1 MAILHGTQYQERNRS
16 VGKLCDRILFYG
28 IRGLALVTVELKGGR
43 NARFS
48 EVISQIQNGL
58 TIASDILGE
67 QTVSGWFPVLLYD
80 GGLTPYETSL
90 LQNTRVL
97 FKGESESH
105 QEIQLWHTVERCTR
119 RSIAVEATLPLRP
132 HPNSLLPI
140 LNHHIRR

>member
-97 FKGESESH
+97 FKGESK
-105 QEIQLWHTVERCTR
+105 
-119 RSIAVEATLPLRP
+119 A
-132 HPNSLLPI
+132 
-140 LNHHIRR
+140 IRRYSCGTRLSVVLADQ